1 MTRIS
6 DWRALGEISRGLFFH
21 DLALSGKSSNGTAQ
35 DSFPIVEGLER
46 HWARARGWTDL
57 DTSLWKVQK
66 HVHTVRHRDLGTW
79 VYLPA
84 LGFTLTVCAVW
95 DIYLMNHLFKS
106 SLTCIQLV
114 LSVAKAGAAVS
125 DTAGRGKE
133 NKQFLWKSIVIYFC

>member
-46 HWARARGWTDL
+46 HRARARGWTDL

-66 HVHTVRHRDLGTW
+66 HVHTVRHRDLGT
-79 VYLPA
+79 
-84 LGFTLTVCAVW
+84 
-95 DIYLMNHLFKS
+95 
-106 SLTCIQLV
+106 
-114 LSVAKAGAAVS
+114 
-125 DTAGRGKE
+125 
-133 NKQFLWKSIVIYFC
+133 